1 MAVLY
6 DDHHVRGG
14 VKADWR
20 NCIHEGS
27 GELINYNLYV
37 HVFNA
42 TGVIR
47 TRIVFLVPLLSVS
60 HQQQ

>member
-1 MAVLY
+1 MTTTWLVEEW
-6 DDHHVRGG
+6 
-14 VKADWR
+14 KQT
-20 NCIHEGS
+20 
-27 GELINYNLYV
+27 GEIAYSNVQASLNYNLYA

-42 TGVIR
+42 TGVIS